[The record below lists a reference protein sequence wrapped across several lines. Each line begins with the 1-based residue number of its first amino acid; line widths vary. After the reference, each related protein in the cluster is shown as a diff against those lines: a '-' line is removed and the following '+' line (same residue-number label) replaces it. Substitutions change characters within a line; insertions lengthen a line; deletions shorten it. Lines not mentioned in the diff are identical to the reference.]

1 MDFIKIIEN
10 IETLMFFKMYS

>member
-10 IETLMFFKMYS
+10 IETLMFLKMYS